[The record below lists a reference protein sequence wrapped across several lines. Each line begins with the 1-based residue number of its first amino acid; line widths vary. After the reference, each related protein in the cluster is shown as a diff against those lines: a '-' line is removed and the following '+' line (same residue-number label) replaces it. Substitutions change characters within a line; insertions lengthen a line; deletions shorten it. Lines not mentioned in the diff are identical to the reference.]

1 MASLAASSKATSFL
15 GSFAPAS
22 ARKATSQA
30 VNSAVVVRAAAQQDN
45 DGAMTRREAVL
56 SAAALISA
64 ATVLTSE
71 SASAAYGD
79 PGERNSRHA
88 ELTSG
93 THRGYRHS

>member
-56 SAAALISA
+56 SAA
-64 ATVLTSE
+64 TVLTSE